1 MKKAQF
7 WAKSSRFQYTE
18 IESEGMLVLCIS
30 MRYNK
35 ATDVMKNFSTL
46 MLSLAALKASGVH
59 KAKKH
64 VNDESPI

>member
-1 MKKAQF
+1 
-7 WAKSSRFQYTE
+7 
-18 IESEGMLVLCIS
+18 MLVLCIS

-46 MLSLAALKASGVH
+46 MLSLAALKASGVQ